1 MFFVHHS
8 AVGFVVE
15 IIGCHRWARVA
26 EASRAAEECR
36 AWCGWYYRTSLF
48 KWNLCCEL
56 QDWQAFGRLKCT
68 TGINGTVLHFVAC
81 KYIQN
86 QLDGTVLFLKFSSSC
101 HYTSPFYFSIYLF
114 VGDATGSLQDV
125 MRHQMAS
132 SPSVKPVRQI
142 CKQYVYLLPYACLWY
157 VEFHLIEL
165 SVNNWC
171 WITGVNS

>member
-1 MFFVHHS
+1 MEIKTSPAEVWDISAFFVHHS

-26 EASRAAEECR
+26 EASCASEDCR
-36 AWCGWYYRTSLF
+36 AWCGWYFRASLF
-48 KWNLCCEL
+48 KWDLCCEL

-101 HYTSPFYFSIYLF
+101 HYTSPFIFLYIYL
-114 VGDATGSLQDV
+114 LV
-125 MRHQMAS
+125 MQLGHCRMLWDIKWHHHR
-132 SPSVKPVRQI
+132 V
-142 CKQYVYLLPYACLWY
+142 LNLPGRSANSMCI
-157 VEFHLIEL
+157 FCHMHAFDML
-165 SVNNWC
+165 SF
-171 WITGVNS
+171 I